1 MLGCAFEEENVMCD
15 VMVGEAVHERA
26 LSDDPSSI
34 CLVKECQGLEELE
47 SLGMSYIYTQLGFW
61 KELMRW
67 H

>member
-1 MLGCAFEEENVMCD
+1 MCD